1 MVLALPREGCQL
13 PDCLDDLNGAMWAPA
28 HSGVSPGPPPWAP
41 GLLPSSE
48 PHRGQTSQLC
58 IETKPDVNSL
68 SFFFF
73 TETWLP
79 WESLKVEGFS
89 EGEADSSPGPG
100 GALLSPGLPR
110 HLPPWPSTDLWTE
123 VSLVCLSQYL

>member
-1 MVLALPREGCQL
+1 MLALPREGCQL

-68 SFFFF
+68 SFLASVFVLNPALC
-73 TETWLP
+73 WII
-79 WESLKVEGFS
+79 S
-89 EGEADSSPGPG
+89 DSSSNVNFTLKPYPDFIGV
-100 GALLSPGLPR
+100 
-110 HLPPWPSTDLWTE
+110 TE
-123 VSLVCLSQYL
+123 